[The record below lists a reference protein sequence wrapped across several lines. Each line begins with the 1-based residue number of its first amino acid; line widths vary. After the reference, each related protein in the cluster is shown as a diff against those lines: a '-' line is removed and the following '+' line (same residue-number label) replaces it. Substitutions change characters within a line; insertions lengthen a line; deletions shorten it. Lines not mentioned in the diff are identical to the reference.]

1 MTSTVSPRDAAGR
14 VAGLSALFA
23 PRGIAVI
30 GASRTPGKLG
40 ATLARSLGG
49 FAARGGHLALVNG
62 RDDTMYPSVEY
73 NRAAAGTALAHM
85 EPRDP
90 RMRLKLHAAALL
102 APCWQ
107 RAGAWLDAAPY
118 GPRSGPPVPTGTK
131 Y

>member
-1 MTSTVSPRDAAGR
+1 VIADTFTDRHDRVLLVGEAAH
-14 VAGLSALFA
+14 LFA
-23 PRGIAVI
+23 PFGARGMNSGIADAASAA
-30 GASRTPGKLG
+30 GAVADALQADGR
-40 ATLARSLGG
+40 AAIAR
-49 FAARGGHLALVNG
+49 FAAERRTAA
-62 RDDTMYPSVEY
+62 EY

-102 APCWQ
+102 APRWQ

-118 GPRSGPPVPTGTK
+118 GPRSGPPVATGTK